1 MKRRTFLKGVAAA
14 GAAAVVPAGA
24 VGTALTA
31 CQPHRTP
38 EAFVDAIAAWERQAH
53 GYAPE

>member
-31 CQPHRTP
+31 CTPRKAPGGWDFDEVIDRTS
-38 EAFVDAIAAWERQAH
+38 QTL
-53 GYAPE
+53 